1 MTSQVIFK
9 VDQKIKREAMRK
21 SKKDGVALSYILKL
35 AMKDY
40 VSGNLKLSLTQQDAY
55 GDMEAFRQA
64 GYNDVLKI
72 LGPMS
77 KEEYDYY
84 NNL

>member
-1 MTSQVIFK
+1 MTSQVVFK
-9 VDQKIKREAMRK
+9 IDSKLKKEAMQK
-21 SKKDGVALSYILKL
+21 SKKDGVAFSYILKS
-35 AMKDY
+35 AVRDY
-40 VSGNLKLSLTQQDAY
+40 VSGNLKLSLVHQDEY

-64 GYNDVLKI
+64 SYDDVLKM

-84 NNL
+84 ENL